1 MHHANTTLRIHL
13 RSETHDDESDALV
26 SVQVRLIFQWI
37 FNSVLCELVDI
48 FGTITNIIN
57 IVCFVKLGIR
67 DPVNIS
73 LLGLASSD
81 LGCLITLIWT
91 NICYNPAFNGLD
103 LPFSPIDFQYLTGTR
118 LHIVF
123 TRVTGCITAFIT
135 LERCLCVAMP
145 LKVKRIFT
153 PTRVST
159 IIAVLYMAV
168 IANMLP
174 MYYVTRLSVIFS
186 PARNKT
192 IIGFVYANN
201 RDRVEG
207 ATCAVSCVF
216 VPLSSFTI
224 IVVCTLTLVAK
235 LRRKSEWRQNVGS
248 VQTEKATC
256 RDQKT
261 TKMVIVISSLF
272 IVCFLP
278 VCLVMLAM
286 LIDKEFSIIGKRRNV
301 FICVFSVCFL
311 LESINSAMNIFIYY
325 YMSTKY
331 RNMLQ
336 QMIPL
341 LRPK

>member
-1 MHHANTTLRIHL
+1 
-13 RSETHDDESDALV
+13 
-26 SVQVRLIFQWI
+26 
-37 FNSVLCELVDI
+37 
-48 FGTITNIIN
+48 
-57 IVCFVKLGIR
+57 
-67 DPVNIS
+67 
-73 LLGLASSD
+73 
-81 LGCLITLIWT
+81 
-91 NICYNPAFNGLD
+91 
-103 LPFSPIDFQYLTGTR
+103 
-118 LHIVF
+118 
-123 TRVTGCITAFIT
+123 
-135 LERCLCVAMP
+135 
-145 LKVKRIFT
+145 
-153 PTRVST
+153 
-159 IIAVLYMAV
+159 MAV
-168 IANMLP
+168 IANMFP

-192 IIGFVYANN
+192 IIGFVYTNN
-201 RDRVEG
+201 RERVEG
-207 ATCAVSCVF
+207 ATCAVSCVL
-216 VPLSSFTI
+216 VPLSSFTV

-235 LRRKSEWRQNVGS
+235 LQRKSEWRQNVGS

-256 RDQKT
+256 RDQKA

-286 LIDKEFSIIGKRRNV
+286 LIDKEFSIIGKKRNV

-336 QMIPL
+336 KMIPL